1 MKDIVSFE
9 TAKRLKEAGFPQPE
23 EFSVGDWWWAM
34 IVRDE
39 HSEFS
44 YPYNERFFLRACV
57 EKGRLEVVVQTNGCG
72 VSLEEDYCY
81 FAPTATDI
89 LVRLPDLTALYKW
102 RHENVWCVDYQ
113 TQDPPLLTG
122 TPHRHKNPAEACA
135 EAWLKLNKK

>member
-9 TAKRLKEAGFPQPE
+9 TAKRLKEAGFPQHI
-23 EFSVGDWWWAM
+23 SNNDCWYAANGDC
-34 IVRDE
+34 
-39 HSEFS
+39 
-44 YPYNERFFLRACV
+44 FLQWHGGDIWIGGEMPITR
-57 EKGRLEVVVQTNGCG
+57 EV
-72 VSLEEDYCY
+72 DAPF